1 MLTEVEVGNE
11 KKETPSDPSRFCKFA
26 RTPSNLP
33 VLGSASLNEDF
44 SSQGVKDCWEAA
56 ALT

>member
-1 MLTEVEVGNE
+1 MLTEMEAGNE
-11 KKETPSDPSRFCKFA
+11 KKEVSSDPSRFHKFI
-26 RTPSNLP
+26 RTPSNLL
-33 VLGSASLNEDF
+33 VLGSASLNKDL